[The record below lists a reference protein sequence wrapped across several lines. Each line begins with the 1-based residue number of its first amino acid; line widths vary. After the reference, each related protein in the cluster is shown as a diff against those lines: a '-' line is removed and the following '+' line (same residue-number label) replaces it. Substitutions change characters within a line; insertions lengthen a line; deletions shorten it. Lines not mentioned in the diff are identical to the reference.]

1 MCIIRP
7 KRSHTSQRGELKM
20 KILGLVFNNNMLAVM
35 LGISMILLGI
45 VSAYLFQKK
54 YFGKY
59 RGKIPNSRVKD
70 D

>member
-1 MCIIRP
+1 
-7 KRSHTSQRGELKM
+7 M